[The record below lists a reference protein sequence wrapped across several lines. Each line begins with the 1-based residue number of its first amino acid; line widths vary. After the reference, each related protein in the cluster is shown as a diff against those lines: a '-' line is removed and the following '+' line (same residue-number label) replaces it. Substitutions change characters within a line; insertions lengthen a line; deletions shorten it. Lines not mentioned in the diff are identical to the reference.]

1 MPLSSFC
8 KAIIIRNENEVL
20 KVTTSLREKKI
31 ARDST
36 VQTHQ
41 KEIPNPPPFPFI
53 FPFCYLHSLPPSS
66 FCKAIIIRKTSENE
80 VLKVTTSLREKNF
93 ARDSPV
99 QTHQKKFSTRPPFHL
114 YSLFVIC
121 IYFRH

>member
-20 KVTTSLREKKI
+20 KVTTSLRE
-31 ARDST
+31 
-36 VQTHQ
+36 
-41 KEIPNPPPFPFI
+41 FF
-53 FPFCYLHSLPPSS
+53 
-66 FCKAIIIRKTSENE
+66 
-80 VLKVTTSLREKNF
+80 F
-93 ARDSPV
+93 ARDAPV